1 MVNKNRTTNYPENTD
16 DNYIRPI
23 TRIEPTIT
31 RFSPSAAQNNYAYKT
46 SPDSKE
52 LKIHDTQ
59 NRKILHNQSEKLPPP
74 GILRSQQDSG
84 NSTYLHG
91 NTGRGFRRN

>member
-1 MVNKNRTTNYPENTD
+1 MVNKNRTTNYPENID

-23 TRIEPTIT
+23 TRS
-31 RFSPSAAQNNYAYKT
+31 SPSAAQNNYAYKT

-59 NRKILHNQSEKLPPP
+59 NRKIFHNQSENLPPP

-91 NTGRGFRRN
+91 NSGRGFRKN